1 MLTSRVWKFAERCR
15 QGFGVRVL
23 FVIALSTCAAIPV
36 AASGDP
42 IVVDANPT
50 PCTKPAATH
59 FTTIQAAVDAA
70 SAGTTILV
78 CPGTYAEQI
87 TISTALTLRGVPV
100 PNADNGAG
108 AGAATIAVPPGGL
121 TTPPNGPLYA
131 GTATP
136 VAAQVLVQAP
146 NVTLDNLA
154 VDGTNALGG
163 CSSPILAGIDFD
175 SGSSGSAQRLAV
187 KNQNVAN
194 PSGGFCNL
202 GIGILANSG
211 SVKVA
216 VQNSVIHNFDLAGI
230 DAEAPVDVDHNV
242 LGAVAGQTQAV
253 GVFLNSPSGAGSS
266 VDSSTITGADIG
278 IFCNS
283 CPQASFSANNVS
295 GNALIG
301 MVIADSKA
309 TISGNTVSFPTL
321 AGIFAAGS
329 GEVIKNNYIA
339 GTSFGIVTGPSNGE
353 KIDGNTINDAQFGIE
368 GASGNKVSGN
378 TFLNVATLTQ

>member
-1 MLTSRVWKFAERCR
+1 MLTSCVWKFAERCR

-23 FVIALSTCAAIPV
+23 VIIALSTCAAIPV

-42 IVVDANPT
+42 IVVDANAT

-59 FTTIQAAVDAA
+59 FTMIQAAVDAA

-78 CPGTYAEQI
+78 CPGTYAEQV
-87 TISTALTLRGVPV
+87 TISTALTLKGVPV
-100 PNADNGAG
+100 PNANNGAG
-108 AGAATIAVPPGGL
+108 AGAATIAVPAGL
-121 TTPPNGPLYA
+121 TTNAAYA
-131 GTATP
+131 GTTTP
-136 VAAQVLVQAP
+136 VAAQVLIHAP
-146 NVTLDNLA
+146 NVTLDNLG
-154 VDGTNALGG
+154 VDGTNALSD
-163 CSSPILAGIDFD
+163 CTSPMLVGIDFD

-211 SVKVA
+211 SLKVA

-230 DAEAPVDVDHNV
+230 DAEALVDVDNIV

-266 VDSSTITGADIG
+266 VDSSTITGANIG
-278 IFCNS
+278 IECES

-295 GNALIG
+295 GNPLIG
-301 MVIADSKA
+301 MVIGDSNSNV
-309 TISGNTVSFPTL
+309 TISGNTLSFPTFG
-321 AGIFAAGS
+321 GIFAAGS
-329 GEVIKNNYIA
+329 GDVVKNNYIA
-339 GTSFGIVTGPSNGE
+339 GTMFGIVTGPSNGE
-353 KIDGNTINDAQFGIE
+353 KIDGNTINDAQFGIV